1 MNAHQIRTLADDEKI
16 TEPGFYRISLER
28 HHSQPCDGVS
38 VTSGVLRKMEKHGP
52 SKVWATHLLNPDR
65 YETKRSDALRL
76 GSAMAA
82 FVEGGLD
89 ALNAEYQTIPAD
101 APNRPTTAQ
110 LQALKEGRESK
121 TARASI
127 AFWSEVDRDGREI
140 IKEAELEL
148 LAAMGL
154 ALSQDPAAAA
164 VLGGEP
170 EITMAAYDDRTKL
183 WLLARPD
190 NMKFD
195 GTMSDYKKCN
205 TNGAPFDGW
214 FCDRR
219 IEDHGYYS
227 QMAFAADVFER
238 LTGIWSDQSG
248 LVFQEDTPPY
258 DVILR
263 GLSEE
268 DLRFGQFLNNRA
280 ALRFRECLDADHWP
294 GPGEVVGMFQMREE
308 RRISLLD
315 QMQVS
320 GVAP

>member
-1 MNAHQIRTLADDEKI
+1 MTHEIRTLADGELI

-38 VTSGVLRKMEKHGP
+38 VTSGVLRRMEKHGP

-65 YETKRSDALRL
+65 YDPKRSDALRL

-89 ALNAEYQTIPAD
+89 ALHADFQTVPEN
-101 APNRPTTAQ
+101 APNRPTKAQ

-127 AFWSEVDRDGREI
+127 AFWAEVDLDGREV
-140 IKEAELEL
+140 IKEQELEL

-154 ALSQDPAAAA
+154 ALARDPAAAA

-170 EITMAAYDDRTKL
+170 EITMAAYDERTKL
-183 WLLARPD
+183 WFLSRPD

-195 GTMSDYKKCN
+195 GTMSDYKKVN
-205 TNGAPFDGW
+205 TGGRPFNQW
-214 FCDRR
+214 FCGMRV
-219 IEDHGYYS
+219 EDHEYTM
-227 QMAFAADVFER
+227 QMGFAADVFER
-238 LTGIWSDQSG
+238 LAGIWSDQVG
-248 LVFQEDTPPY
+248 LVFQEDEPPH
-258 DVILR
+258 DTILMPI
-263 GLSEE
+263 LDE

-280 ALRFRECLDADHWP
+280 AMRFRECLDANHWP
-294 GPGEVVGMFQMREE
+294 GPGEVITAFHRDEKRRE
-308 RRISLLD
+308 RILEE
-315 QMQVS
+315 MQQENT
-320 GVAP
+320 AP